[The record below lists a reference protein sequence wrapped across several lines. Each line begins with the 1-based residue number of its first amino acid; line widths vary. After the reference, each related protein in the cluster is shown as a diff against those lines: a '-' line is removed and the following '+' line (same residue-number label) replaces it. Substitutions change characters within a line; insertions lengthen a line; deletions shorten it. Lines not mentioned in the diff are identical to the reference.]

1 MAGAQREETTDRKR
15 ERDQEGPQVNGEEV
29 RQRDRARTRR
39 RTAQPEEGGARGS
52 KEAGKQVGGAG
63 SGVRG
68 GHSECPRARGRLP
81 PPWPTPL
88 RAHHAQVVHK
98 AGPVGPNV
106 GRRTGQRLH
115 ADLLAAVQLPDGAH
129 HHMHGVKHQGSR

>member
-52 KEAGKQVGGAG
+52 KEAGEAGWRRRERGAG
-63 SGVRG
+63 G
-68 GHSECPRARGRLP
+68 
-81 PPWPTPL
+81 T
-88 RAHHAQVVHK
+88 Q
-98 AGPVGPNV
+98 
-106 GRRTGQRLH
+106 
-115 ADLLAAVQLPDGAH
+115 
-129 HHMHGVKHQGSR
+129 